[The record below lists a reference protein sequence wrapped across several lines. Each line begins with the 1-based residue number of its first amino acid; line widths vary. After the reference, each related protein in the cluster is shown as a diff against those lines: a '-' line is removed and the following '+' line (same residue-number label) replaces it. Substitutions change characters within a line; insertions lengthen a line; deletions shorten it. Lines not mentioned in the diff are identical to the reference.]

1 MNKRQAKK
9 KKKKYL
15 PVIADEANLILM
27 TDEER
32 NSAIDEYI
40 KFVEKYAYRKRY
52 RDLKKGNYLSYAYP
66 APKAAVEMLR
76 KFTSR
81 CRKPNSKSM
90 IVTQSLDDFQPL
102 SH

>member
-15 PVIADEANLILM
+15 PVIADEFNLLGM
-27 TDEER
+27 TDKER
-32 NSAIDEYI
+32 ESAILEYV
-40 KFVEKYAYRKRY
+40 KFVEKYAYRKHY
-52 RDLKKGNYLSYAYP
+52 RDLKKHDYLVYAYP

-81 CRKPNSKSM
+81 CRKHNSKSM
-90 IVTQSLDDFQPL
+90 IVSQSLDDFNP
-102 SH
+102 